1 LAFRWPNL
9 LEPYQ
14 GLLYARLRDGD
25 ARVRKNTLMVLAHL
39 VLNDMVKVKGQVGE
53 LAVCLND
60 ADASIADISR
70 MFFAELAKR
79 PNNPVYNIFPDTLS
93 CLSRLASAPPPV
105 GDAHVSPLS
114 RATLRDILRF
124 LLSFVTK
131 AAQTEAL
138 AERLLARLDLAA
150 AQVDSAEE
158 RALAADIAFCLSVL
172 PASDRTLRK
181 LCEGV
186 KGYAKALANDNVWD
200 AFSGAASARLAP
212 HARGRKARPT
222 SRHSPART
230 PSSTTLSLSLSLS
243 SDMLARARRTLGAAS
258 GAGAGAAASARQ
270 ETRALVDAW
279 ADALAQAR
287 SGGVEDDAA
296 MSGARAAAVR
306 AKRVGA
312 AAGIDVDAQAQAVL
326 VEAAN
331 AVAAKKSAAE
341 EASKKA
347 KAVAKPRAP
356 RKKKAAAGGGSDD
369 ENDEEVVPK
378 GKARS
383 AGKAAAIIEDDD
395 EDDAPVVK
403 PAGSRSRGGAK

>member
-1 LAFRWPNL
+1 
-9 LEPYQ
+9 
-14 GLLYARLRDGD
+14 
-25 ARVRKNTLMVLAHL
+25 MVLSHL

-60 ADASIADISR
+60 PDASIADISR

-105 GDAHVSPLS
+105 GDVNVSPLS

-150 AQVDSAEE
+150 AQVDSMEE

-172 PASDRTLRK
+172 PASDKTLRK

-186 KGYAKALANDNVWD
+186 KGYAKVLANDNVWD
-200 AFSGAASARLAP
+200 AFSGAC
-212 HARGRKARPT
+212 ARGACEGKETPHVWAIESNT
-222 SRHSPART
+222 RT
-230 PSSTTLSLSLSLS
+230 QNSHTLTTLI
-243 SDMLARARRTLGAAS
+243 DMLARARRTLGAAS
-258 GAGAGAAASARQ
+258 GAGAGAGASARQ

-279 ADALAQAR
+279 AEALAQAR

-296 MSGARAAAVR
+296 LSGAKAAAVR

-331 AVAAKKSAAE
+331 AVAAKKSAAD

-347 KAVAKPRAP
+347 KAVAKPKAP
-356 RKKKAAAGGGSDD
+356 KKKKASAGGGSDD
-369 ENDEEVVPK
+369 ENDEEIIPK
-378 GKARS
+378 AKAR
-383 AGKAAAIIEDDD
+383 AGRAAIIEDDD
-395 EDDAPVVK
+395 EDDAPIVK
-403 PAGSRSRGGAK
+403 PAASRSRGGAK